1 MSSVLTG
8 SFINR
13 EEVLTLLVS
22 GIFLSALVLCIA
34 HPLKS
39 QLSEIRIFPPFLL
52 T

>member
-8 SFINR
+8 SFIR
-13 EEVLTLLVS
+13 GEEVLTLLLS
-22 GIFLSALVLCIA
+22 GICLSALILCTA